1 MVNILIADDNLDFS
15 KNLINEISESI
26 NIKICKICTNGKE
39 VLKVVKNSNIDIIVL
54 DVMMPIMNGIEV
66 LNELLKETG
75 EQYKNSIIMISGD
88 NCFISQVINNPLVY
102 DFIIKGTRQEKIIY
116 CIKKLVEIKDIKC
129 IKSSIIKELESI
141 GYDLRYKGTIYLTE
155 VILQEYINREEM
167 LDNLQKD
174 IYPIISKIYRKSI
187 NNIKCN
193 INNATELMYC
203 KCSIN
208 KMQEYFG
215 FHEDIKPTIKTVVNT
230 VLNKIYNGK

>member
-39 VLKVVKNSNIDIIVL
+39 VLEVVKNCNIDIIIL

-66 LNELLKETG
+66 LNELLKYKS
-75 EQYKNSIIMISGD
+75 EQYKNSIIIISSD
-88 NCFISQVINNPLVY
+88 NYFISQVINNPLVY
-102 DFIIKGTRQEKIIY
+102 DLK
-116 CIKKLVEIKDIKC
+116 
-129 IKSSIIKELESI
+129 
-141 GYDLRYKGTIYLTE
+141 YKGTTYLTE
-155 VILQEYINREEM
+155 VILQEYINREKM

-174 IYPIISKIYRKSI
+174 IYPIISKIYHKSI

-203 KCSIN
+203 KCSMN

-215 FHEDIKPTIKTVVNT
+215 FHEDVKPTIKVVVNT
-230 VLNKIYNGK
+230 VLNKICNKKY